1 MIAEVIVEIATSC
14 LDKVFDYKLPN
25 SFFVENLIGRRV
37 LVPFGPRK
45 IEGYIIAIKEKSNLE
60 EEKLKEIYKFLDNEP
75 VILPEMFTLMEKMT
89 I

>member
-75 VILPEMFTLMEKMT
+75 VILPEMFTLM
-89 I
+89 